1 MLKCDLMFLVLSVK
15 NRRISINDRV
25 IMPIMIRPK
34 FGAKIAF
41 AILGAPSNMI
51 KSSNRAGEHV
61 RKVLQSQRT
70 KLSR

>member
-1 MLKCDLMFLVLSVK
+1 
-15 NRRISINDRV
+15 
-25 IMPIMIRPK
+25 MPIMIRPK